1 MRGFTVVGM
10 LAVAGLTTGCAYPR
24 MGAGPFMPPPRQ
36 AVIAMP
42 APPSP
47 VGRWDNVMMLEPGT
61 PVRVLRMDGFRADG
75 RFHSASP
82 TVLRVEAGGAVA
94 DVAYADVARVD
105 RLAHF
110 GGDAKSE
117 MARGAAVGMG
127 AVGVLGLIV
136 GHMPPPR
143 LWAAGA
149 ITGGYYGAQTQMHA
163 AGPGTIYLAPMPG
176 CEGVR
181 QGAAG
186 CAGVREGAPT
196 PPAAPP
202 SGPPALHDA
211 QARSWPAAPSAP
223 AAARPAR
230 R

>member
-10 LAVAGLTTGCAYPR
+10 LALSGLSTGCAYPL
-24 MGAGPFMPPPRQ
+24 MGSGPFMPPPRQ
-36 AVIAMP
+36 AVMAMP
-42 APPSP
+42 AAPSP

-61 PVRVLRMDGFRADG
+61 PIRVLRMDGFRADG

-82 TVLRVEAGGAVA
+82 TVLRVEAGGALA
-94 DVAYADVARVD
+94 DVAHADVARVD

-110 GGDAKSE
+110 GADAKGE

-127 AVGVLGLIV
+127 AVGVLGLLAGRV
-136 GHMPPPR
+136 PPPR

-149 ITGGYYGAQTQMHA
+149 ITGGYYGAQAQMYA

-176 CEGVR
+176 CDGMR

-186 CAGVREGAPT
+186 CGAVPGSAAT
-196 PPAAPP
+196 PPAGPP
-202 SGPPALHDA
+202 SGPPVLHDA
-211 QARSWPAAPSAP
+211 RVRSWPAEPSAP